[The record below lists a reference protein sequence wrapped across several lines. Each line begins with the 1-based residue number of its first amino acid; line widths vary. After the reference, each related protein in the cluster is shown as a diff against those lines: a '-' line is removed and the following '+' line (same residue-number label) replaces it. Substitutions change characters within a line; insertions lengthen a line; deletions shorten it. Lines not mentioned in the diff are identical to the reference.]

1 MLIWLSDFGTLSDGI
16 HVYFSDVLLVMIDFQ
31 KKRGQW
37 GDGGDVAENRHF
49 LLKRIGN
56 TDTSLHFENR
66 LLHLLVD
73 FRIVSETPSQ
83 EGVHPYC

>member
-1 MLIWLSDFGTLSDGI
+1 MIWLSDFGTLSDGI

-49 LLKRIGN
+49 TQNNRIAQIKIGG
-56 TDTSLHFENR
+56 R
-66 LLHLLVD
+66 
-73 FRIVSETPSQ
+73 
-83 EGVHPYC
+83 YC